1 MHWQERL
8 HDAGEWDGQPSGIR
22 PPLHP
27 VTPLALPPSMFTLPS
42 SADQNWPESAE
53 GELDFRTEDC
63 YPFELVES
71 DDEDEQH
78 DEEQLPPSDPPSD
91 DPNLNGSGNL
101 EEESED
107 TESNE
112 SEESEDLSSAP
123 PVQGESE
130 LQLAVYSPTPSS
142 LAEALT
148 PLVPSEAQQ
157 VPAIGIFAL
166 PVPLPPAPPKKQEI
180 EIESPFPVRSVP
192 KVEKKPPTP
201 PPPPPPPLSLPPPP
215 LATIFP
221 GQNRVQDS
229 DQLTETF
236 QLEIIPEYAVAKMK
250 ALALTDNPPSFSSAS
265 PSVLLA
271 QIRRQ
276 ANTRLRTPYTR
287 LLNYASKT
295 LGSIARGTPMDPKRR
310 RSVVAWLE
318 DRKIAQHHDAGASTS
333 SHDAEEIPPVGSA
346 AWYSLRFPSLS
357 SPQSS
362 HPIVPTPSSPQ
373 TLLSAANHSN
383 GGLQVDQ
390 GQSSYDTPDWP
401 PLTVQPGDL
410 ETLRTQ
416 DWMEAKSFFEVGVGS
431 TGTSQNVEFQQGS
444 SQYPYPLQ
452 TNHGGS
458 PSRFSP
464 EIAAMDDADEDAEGD
479 IDPDFVQ
486 PVSGFDQSVA
496 PASSGSG
503 SLAPDESQGRLMTT
517 VAHGGDSY
525 HPQNS
530 TGISSLSG
538 LPSNANGS
546 IGFGSSQDFRREG
559 IFGSNIIS
567 GSGSGFNA
575 HDIGVH
581 GHGVSNAEMPV
592 SVPVPS
598 RSFLDNSSTSFA
610 ELGIQGVGMNLNVG
624 VSVGFGMGM
633 GMGMGIN
640 RFGMDMMGI
649 AFPALEPDWFL
660 PASPTHSS
668 SLSGPGTSG
677 EENEHT
683 LGGFASPMY
692 IDPLNDHAR
701 ERFGSPGSPESAYPL
716 GYAMG

>member
-1 MHWQERL
+1 
-8 HDAGEWDGQPSGIR
+8 
-22 PPLHP
+22 
-27 VTPLALPPSMFTLPS
+27 
-42 SADQNWPESAE
+42 
-53 GELDFRTEDC
+53 
-63 YPFELVES
+63 
-71 DDEDEQH
+71 
-78 DEEQLPPSDPPSD
+78 
-91 DPNLNGSGNL
+91 
-101 EEESED
+101 
-107 TESNE
+107 
-112 SEESEDLSSAP
+112 
-123 PVQGESE
+123 
-130 LQLAVYSPTPSS
+130 
-142 LAEALT
+142 
-148 PLVPSEAQQ
+148 
-157 VPAIGIFAL
+157 
-166 PVPLPPAPPKKQEI
+166 
-180 EIESPFPVRSVP
+180 
-192 KVEKKPPTP
+192 
-201 PPPPPPPLSLPPPP
+201 
-215 LATIFP
+215 
-221 GQNRVQDS
+221 
-229 DQLTETF
+229 
-236 QLEIIPEYAVAKMK
+236 
-250 ALALTDNPPSFSSAS
+250 
-265 PSVLLA
+265 
-271 QIRRQ
+271 
-276 ANTRLRTPYTR
+276 
-287 LLNYASKT
+287 
-295 LGSIARGTPMDPKRR
+295 
-310 RSVVAWLE
+310 
-318 DRKIAQHHDAGASTS
+318 
-333 SHDAEEIPPVGSA
+333 
-346 AWYSLRFPSLS
+346 
-357 SPQSS
+357 
-362 HPIVPTPSSPQ
+362 
-373 TLLSAANHSN
+373 
-383 GGLQVDQ
+383 
-390 GQSSYDTPDWP
+390 
-401 PLTVQPGDL
+401 
-410 ETLRTQ
+410 
-416 DWMEAKSFFEVGVGS
+416 
-431 TGTSQNVEFQQGS
+431 
-444 SQYPYPLQ
+444 
-452 TNHGGS
+452 
-458 PSRFSP
+458 
-464 EIAAMDDADEDAEGD
+464 MDDADEDAEGD

-486 PVSGFDQSVA
+486 PVSGFDQSIA

-581 GHGVSNAEMPV
+581 GHVSNAEMPV

-660 PASPTHSS
+660 PGSPTHSS